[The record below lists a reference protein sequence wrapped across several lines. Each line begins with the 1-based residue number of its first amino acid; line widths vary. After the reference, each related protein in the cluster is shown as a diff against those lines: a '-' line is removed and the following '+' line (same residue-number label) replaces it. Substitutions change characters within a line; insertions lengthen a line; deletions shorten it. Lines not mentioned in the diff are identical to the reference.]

1 MKTEKKFF
9 FVLALALLFCMM
21 LTCASAA
28 VAPRQDQTE
37 IDIINT
43 SETESDHVRHEAE
56 SEVQTGSLPETE
68 RTFRLPAML
77 QMIEDDAF
85 EGTPI
90 ALSDSLTPMALS
102 DTSAIK
108 APVVRLPAML
118 QRIEDQAFE
127 GTAVVVIELPETV
140 ESIGERAFAGNPH
153 LRIIRIPEKT
163 QYIANNAFAGSQQV
177 MISGACGSYAR
188 TWAGKHGIP
197 FSPITMIT
205 AGNQT
210 LSGLVHLNGS
220 DIETIETASGEGMEN
235 HPVRRNGDIKAEVY
249 KQQIAHQVQGRSPP
263 FCA

>member
-1 MKTEKKFF
+1 MKTEKMVIF
-9 FVLALALLFCMM
+9 LALALLFCMM

-37 IDIINT
+37 FDIINT
-43 SETESDHVRHEAE
+43 SETESDYVLPEE
-56 SEVQTGSLPETE
+56 KSEVQTVSLPEME

-90 ALSDSLTPMALS
+90 ALSDHMGKGEPS
-102 DTSAIK
+102 DYAIGK
-108 APVVRLPAML
+108 VPVASLPAML

-163 QYIANNAFAGSQQV
+163 QYIANNAFAGSHHV
-177 MISGACGSYAR
+177 MISGASGSYAR

-210 LSGLVHLNGS
+210 LSGLVILNGS